1 MRPYSSC
8 FSLYPFGR
16 GNIWG
21 YGAKVLV
28 FLLTLGFAASAFAVD
43 LGNGLTLEGEVKA
56 GLSVDY
62 VDKGDD
68 SMTAKA
74 LNDDAGESFRIRTT
88 FNYAADWGGAKIRL
102 QSVGGDFSAPRVYG
116 WGNFL
121 GKKIVIHGGKGID
134 DFWGLGKLSEN
145 VFDPNVDGVDGVRV
159 AFNLL
164 DGLSFGYALP
174 VKVDAQP
181 IGDVF
186 GSSVFGG
193 LYKSSLFTVALGVA
207 LNPATDAKAVKTSTT
222 EVTWTGSTP
231 TAAWKTTPAV
241 LAHDAWVKIILG
253 VEVNPVDILK
263 IIVDAD
269 IDTRKNDDHGK
280 TGYIR
285 IGPHVQYSSGPITA
299 HARGDILIQN
309 DDKGVVDYDTN
320 MVLTEKT
327 TYVNYVLVEKE
338 GDTSIAFRIGGAY
351 QLTDTANAYLQLG
364 SDNVSYFDG
373 NGLYVKLGTVI
384 NLGPSAIEIFD
395 KINKIGA
402 DDFGG
407 SSPLTNQFQI
417 DFAWKF

>member
-1 MRPYSSC
+1 M
-8 FSLYPFGR
+8 
-16 GNIWG
+16 
-21 YGAKVLV
+21 
-28 FLLTLGFAASAFAVD
+28 
-43 LGNGLTLEGEVKA
+43 KA

-62 VDKGDD
+62 ADKDDD

-74 LNDDAGESFRIRTT
+74 WNDDAGASFRIRTT

-102 QSVGGDFSAPRVYG
+102 QSTGGDFGAPRVYG

-121 GKKIVIHGGKGID
+121 GSKIVVHGGKGID
-134 DFWGLGKLSEN
+134 DLWGLGKLSEN
-145 VFDPNVDGVDGVRV
+145 VFDPSVDGVDGVRI

-164 DGLSFGYALP
+164 PGLSFGYALP

-193 LYKSSLFTVALGVA
+193 LYKSSIFTAALSVA
-207 LNPATDAKAVKTSTT
+207 LNPATDA
-222 EVTWTGSTP
+222 EVTPVVPAYDPWTR
-231 TAAWKTTPAV
+231 
-241 LAHDAWVKIILG
+241 ILIG
-253 VEVNPVDILK
+253 VEVNPVDIFK

-285 IGPHVQYSSGPITA
+285 IAPHVQYSGGPITA

-320 MVLTEKT
+320 MVLTEET
-327 TYVNYVLVEKE
+327 TYVNYVPVEKV
-338 GDTSIAFRIGGAY
+338 GDTSIAFRVGGAY
-351 QLTDTANAYLQLG
+351 QFNDTANAYLQLG
-364 SDNVSYFDG
+364 SDNVSFFDG

-395 KINKIGA
+395 KVNRIGA

-407 SSPLTNQFQI
+407 NSPLTNQFQI

>member
-1 MRPYSSC
+1 
-8 FSLYPFGR
+8 
-16 GNIWG
+16 
-21 YGAKVLV
+21 V
-28 FLLTLGFAASAFAVD
+28 ASAYAIDF
-43 LGNGLTLEGEVKA
+43 GNGLTLEGEVKA

-62 VDKGDD
+62 ADKDDD
-68 SMTAKA
+68 SLTAKS

-102 QSVGGDFSAPRVYG
+102 QSTGGDFGAPRVYG

-121 GKKIVIHGGKGID
+121 GNKIVVHGGKGID
-134 DFWGLGKLSEN
+134 DLWGLGKLSEN
-145 VFDPNVDGVDGVRV
+145 VFDPSVDGVDGVRV

-174 VKVDAQP
+174 VKSAAQP
-181 IGDVF
+181 IGDFF

-193 LYKSSLFTVALGVA
+193 LYKSSLVTAAFGVA
-207 LNPATDAKAVKTSTT
+207 LNPATDKKDSTFASVADKNDNGYHQDSQAVVYKWK
-222 EVTWTGSTP
+222 E
-231 TAAWKTTPAV
+231 TAGDPAY
-241 LAHDAWVKIILG
+241 DSWVRIILG

-299 HARGDILIQN
+299 HVRGDILIQN
-309 DDKGVVDYDTN
+309 DDKGAVDYDAN
-320 MVLTEKT
+320 MELTEDT
-327 TYVNYVLVEKE
+327 TYVNYVLVEKL
-338 GDTSIAFRIGGAY
+338 GDTSIAFRVGGAY

-395 KINKIGA
+395 KVNKIGA

-407 SSPLTNQFQI
+407 NSPLTNQFQI